1 MGVGAVDGG
10 SGVIL
15 AAERVLFF
23 FLVNIFFHGLMDRRN
38 RTGRESSPFTS
49 GFDIFTSEYALSDN

>member
-1 MGVGAVDGG
+1 MGVGAVDGA

-15 AAERVLFF
+15 AAERVLFAF
-23 FLVNIFFHGLMDRRN
+23 GVSILNESMDRRS